1 MRTPVTLE
9 ATVTQ
14 PYGFYGIEGRKT
26 ILFGA
31 DDEFENK
38 ARISVKPES
47 DSKLTCY
54 ILSSDTKSFT
64 DISINNLD
72 SVLPT
77 TSKFNYLKKVEKF
90 SDVSPTS
97 FSVGQDIAVR
107 IRSESANPNKPGVGY
122 GMRMQPANFGIFFS
136 DRTYERL

>member
-31 DDEFENK
+31 DELENK
-38 ARISVKPES
+38 ARISVKPER

-77 TSKFNYLKKVEKF
+77 TSKFNYLKKVEGF

-97 FSVGQDIAVR
+97 FSIDQDTEVR
-107 IRSESANPNKPGVGY
+107 I
-122 GMRMQPANFGIFFS
+122 
-136 DRTYERL
+136 

>member
-14 PYGFYGIEGRKT
+14 PYGFYGIENRRT

-31 DDEFENK
+31 DELENK
-38 ARISVKPES
+38 ARISVKPEN

-77 TSKFNYLKKVEKF
+77 TSKFNYLKKVERF

-97 FSVGQDIAVR
+97 FSIDQDIWSR
-107 IRSESANPNKPGVGY
+107 IHPVSTNPNKPGVDY